1 MTDYQQKLNKCVI
14 LYSLTYI
21 PVQTEQ
27 WKNIFLEHKFWSSWC
42 SEGFMKKTLGKKK
55 KTLAFSQLFAV
66 LVPLIVLPSVYYSGM
81 ELKLIFFLY
90 CCQLSSLRNIQRL
103 FSWLLIQVQ
112 EILVSDN
119 YLNGQVIL
127 PECMLPAFMCS
138 QEQSA
143 GQNINHHHTEC
154 I

>member
-1 MTDYQQKLNKCVI
+1 MQRESMTDYQQKLNKCVI
-14 LYSLTYI
+14 MYSLTYI
-21 PVQTEQ
+21 PVQPEQ
-27 WKNIFLEHKFWSSWC
+27 WKNIFLEHKFRSSWC
-42 SEGFMKKTLGKKK
+42 SEGFMKKTLV
-55 KTLAFSQLFAV
+55 FSWLFAV
-66 LVPLIVLPSVYYSGM
+66 LVPLILLPSVYCSGM

-90 CCQLSSLRNIQRL
+90 CCQLSSLSNIQRL

-138 QEQSA
+138 QEQST